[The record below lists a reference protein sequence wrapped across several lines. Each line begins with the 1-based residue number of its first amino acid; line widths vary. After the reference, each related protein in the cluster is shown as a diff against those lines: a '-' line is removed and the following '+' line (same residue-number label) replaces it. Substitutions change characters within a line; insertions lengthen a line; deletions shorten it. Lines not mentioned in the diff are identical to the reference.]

1 MSNSVKQIV
10 KKRKSKRGGAGA
22 EAKAKPHNPF
32 SVPGDAQ
39 LLAYWHYK
47 NRRSERDKAD
57 GAEPPLS
64 VRKLTQDLEAGDRSK
79 KSVELDNSQVFR
91 KAAAASNAFSMS
103 DYVRDIRLLSKWK
116 LVVGLK
122 RDCVIQIDQKLNIE
136 RQRFL
141 RIKRKYLEC
150 VESLEQFVAKDHDES
165 MRALGQADNELSRTL
180 ELSEKRDELSRE
192 YGAMRL
198 EVYRW
203 EEAFRTV
210 RACHRFLHQLAENR
224 LDDDDDDDDDVA
236 NDLDDLLDDTQ
247 ATKDSQLNI
256 SDIGSLE
263 SLLITFNQDAA
274 RLREST
280 ARKPSDLGFD
290 NADDLLRRFREMEI
304 QNVSALVNLE
314 SLGGPMVELKDQ
326 LDRTERSLRDELNEI
341 AEDIEATRRKIRLEK
356 RRAECF
362 EARAARLKEDKMLE
376 LVASARALHTRSLIE
391 QAYKSCCLQ
400 ADGDALG
407 AARKLE
413 WQKKEEEQREA
424 QQVPLKPI
432 LMVKAL
438 EDAYEKMCYQLDA
451 LPRYVVAVC
460 EKEGFRA
467 EMKKMREAEE
477 AAKKRALAR
486 YLANALKRIME
497 PTPPRTRPLMRRSR
511 PRLRTKRLSTLQ
523 AEAANQAEA
532 RARELREMMLQRV
545 LFGRNSDDDDDE
557 AEPSQEDRLDDN
569 WSDFYDQ
576 RDSDGS
582 ENDEE
587 DASPRSRDRIGWN
600 D

>member
-1 MSNSVKQIV
+1 MSNSVKRNV
-10 KKRKSKRGGAGA
+10 TKRKSKRGGAGA

-47 NRRSERDKAD
+47 NRRNERDKAD
-57 GAEPPLS
+57 GAEPPL
-64 VRKLTQDLEAGDRSK
+64 
-79 KSVELDNSQVFR
+79 QVFR

-116 LVVGLK
+116 LVAGLK

-165 MRALGQADNELSRTL
+165 MRALGQADNELARTL

-224 LDDDDDDDDDVA
+224 LDDDDDDDDDDVA
-236 NDLDDLLDDTQ
+236 NDLNDLLDDAK

-263 SLLITFNQDAA
+263 SLIS
-274 RLREST
+274 E
-280 ARKPSDLGFD
+280 PH
-290 NADDLLRRFREMEI
+290 DLLRRFSEMEI

-341 AEDIEATRRKIRLEK
+341 AEDIEATRRKIRLEE
-356 RRAECF
+356 RRAERF
-362 EARAARLKEDKMLE
+362 EAKAARLKEDKMVE

-400 ADGDALG
+400 ADGDAL
-407 AARKLE
+407 ATARKLE

-438 EDAYEKMCYQLDA
+438 EDAYEKMCCQLDA

-497 PTPPRTRPLMRRSR
+497 PTPPRTRPLMKRSR

-532 RARELREMMLQRV
+532 RARELREMVLQRD
-545 LFGRNSDDDDDE
+545 LFGRNSDDDDDD
-557 AEPSQEDRLDDN
+557 EPSQADRLDDN

-576 RDSDGS
+576 GDSDGS
-582 ENDEE
+582 ENEE
-587 DASPRSRDRIGWN
+587 DASPRSRDRIDWN